1 MTVRNSEPPTT
12 TSCVIVPPAAAMLLG
27 LTLLATAPPSM
38 ESFDEERAPDVC
50 RSRDDRGPEM
60 DGQAAIDRFAPP
72 TRPASVT
79 SPVSPRPAASAHDPN
94 AADSQP
100 TSRD

>member
-1 MTVRNSEPPTT
+1 
-12 TSCVIVPPAAAMLLG
+12 
-27 LTLLATAPPSM
+27 M

-100 TSRD
+100 TSRDTRGAKPCKHDNAMQMTDPQTSH